1 MPMQPSSTPASGS
14 LAEMTLG
21 SLLRSTDE
29 GEHNAH
35 NYYDNCQ
42 PYEEVSATHSSRSY
56 AAETEQR
63 GHERD
68 ND

>member
-1 MPMQPSSTPASGS
+1 MRVLSQAAAKPGTLESVHSRLLCSTH
-14 LAEMTLG
+14 
-21 SLLRSTDE
+21 E

-42 PYEEVSATHSSRSY
+42 PYEEVSAPHSSRSY
-56 AAETEQR
+56 AAEPKQR